1 MPAQTQVHIE
11 LSISV
16 TTANIN
22 TEKASL
28 NMISAEIISARE
40 ADLLAQHSSG
50 WEGGYDVQSKD
61 ATKSERVLGTEN
73 WQEPWFSKNWTSL
86 NVTAC
91 L

>member
-16 TTANIN
+16 TIANIN
-22 TEKASL
+22 IEKASL
-28 NMISAEIISARE
+28 SMISAEIISARE
-40 ADLLAQHSSG
+40 ADFLAQHSSG
-50 WEGGYDVQSKD
+50 WDRGHDVQSKD

-73 WQEPWFSKNWTSL
+73 WQEPWFSMDWTSL
-86 NVTAC
+86 NGTAC